1 MPQTTPTPQALLAA
15 IVASSDDAIIS
26 KTLQGIV
33 TTWNEGAERLFG
45 YAAKEAIG
53 KSITMLI
60 PPDRKAEEEMIL
72 SRLRR
77 GERVDHYETVRR
89 AKDGRLVDISLT
101 ISPIRNDAGA
111 VVGASKVARD
121 ISVQKRAQR
130 EREEADTRKNEF
142 LALLAHELR
151 NPLGPIRHA
160 VTILRARAPSPEE
173 LHWATSIIGRQTERM
188 TRLVDDLL
196 DVAGISRGTLEL
208 RRGRVDI
215 VDVLKAA
222 VESSGTLIERAR
234 HQLSV
239 TP

>member
-1 MPQTTPTPQALLAA
+1 MLAA

-33 TTWNEGAERLFG
+33 TSWNVGAERLFG
-45 YAAKEAIG
+45 YTAKEAIG

-89 AKDGRLVDISLT
+89 AKDGRLIDISLT

-111 VVGASKVARD
+111 LVGASKVARD
-121 ISVQKRAQR
+121 ISVQKRALR
-130 EREEADTRKNEF
+130 ELEETDTRKNEF

-151 NPLGPIRHA
+151 NPC
-160 VTILRARAPSPEE
+160 
-173 LHWATSIIGRQTERM
+173 IGRP
-188 TRLVDDLL
+188 
-196 DVAGISRGTLEL
+196 ASS
-208 RRGRVDI
+208 
-215 VDVLKAA
+215 A
-222 VESSGTLIERAR
+222 VKPSA
-234 HQLSV
+234 
-239 TP
+239 